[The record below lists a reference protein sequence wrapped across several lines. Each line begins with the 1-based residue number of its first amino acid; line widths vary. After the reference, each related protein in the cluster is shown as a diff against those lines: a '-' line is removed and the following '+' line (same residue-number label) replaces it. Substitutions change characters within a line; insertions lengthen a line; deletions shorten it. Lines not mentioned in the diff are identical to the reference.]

1 MVLGFIELLLSTS
14 KLRTVQCVN
23 VWTVHCT
30 NHLNTNSIN
39 VIQSSCCYLCNYIHC
54 CYFNWHLSKQKLHH
68 YMYIC
73 SILAGY
79 RLDSFVCQQNQLLIL
94 CWTHRE
100 KYFVKTKIFLKFKV
114 EQSCLLSILWENAQK
129 LSWNQSAWWFSKQI
143 CSEDCICSDVSMY
156 IVYLFLIIIL

>member
-1 MVLGFIELLLSTS
+1 MWYTSSFPANMTISGRYRHIIFILTCFCYSRRPICLL
-14 KLRTVQCVN
+14 
-23 VWTVHCT
+23 
-30 NHLNTNSIN
+30 
-39 VIQSSCCYLCNYIHC
+39 Y

-129 LSWNQSAWWFSKQI
+129 ISWNQSAWWFSKQI